1 MRCNSAATEETFVVK
16 LFINEASLSSVVSYI
31 GRITDG
37 YECTLGINTAT
48 VAAGSDVITIG
59 DTIVICC
66 ITRDDTAGE
75 FQCRAIVSK
84 DATARSSLV
93 SRDHAACHFEAGIRA
108 RYAQTTAPA
117 TAVAVGD
124 VTARNIDS
132 ALRENDVTVVAQVTR
147 RCDHA
152 SVEVKRTAVR
162 NRNDSFDR
170 TAVGCGNDCA
180 ETADNMLSRS
190 LGGAKFIFIRRARGF
205 IIG

>member
-16 LFINEASLSSVVSYI
+16 LFISEASFSSIVSYI

-37 YECTLGINTAT
+37 YGCTLGINTAT
-48 VAAGSDVITIG
+48 VAAGVDVITIG
-59 DTIVICC
+59 DIVVICC

-75 FQCRAIVSK
+75 VQRRAIVSK
-84 DATARSSLV
+84 DATARSCLV

-124 VTARNIDS
+124 VTARNINS
-132 ALRENDVTVVAQVTR
+132 ALRENNVAVVAQGTR
-147 RCDHA
+147 RCNHA

-170 TAVGCGNDCA
+170 TAVGCSNDCA
-180 ETADNMLSRS
+180 ETADDMLSRGFS
-190 LGGAKFIFIRRARGF
+190 GAKAIWVRRARGF